1 MPTRDVS
8 RLPHASATGDGP
20 SLGSLKTAEQ
30 VAQLVRLPA
39 ERILELSRAQVL
51 PHFRIDGGEP
61 LFYPPMLK
69 AYVRE
74 HLTLECPG
82 APLPLDLRPVV
93 AMPVSREVPMA
104 LTLVCDRLREWPGLD
119 QVPCVYFLVEDEMVR
134 YVGQSRNLAARLAQH
149 SDHGRRWDRVLF
161 LPVPESELLRVE
173 REWIRTLQPPW
184 NRAGVT
190 KTEQTE

>member
-8 RLPHASATGDGP
+8 RLLHASATGDGP

-30 VAQLVRLPA
+30 VAPSVRLPA

-61 LFYPPMLK
+61 LFYPPMLR

-74 HLTLECPG
+74 HLITACPG
-82 APLPLDLRPVV
+82 ASLPLDLRPVV
-93 AMPVSREVPMA
+93 ATPVSRDVPTA
-104 LTLVCDRLREWPGLD
+104 LTLVRDRLCEWPGIELP
-119 QVPCVYFLVEDEMVR
+119 PCIYFLITDEAVC
-134 YVGQSRNLAARLAQH
+134 YVGQSRNLASRLAQH
-149 SDHGRRWDRVLF
+149 SNHGRRWDRALF
-161 LPVPESELLRVE
+161 LPVPESDLLRVE

-190 KTEQTE
+190 KEDVT